1 MKDRSLN
8 FAREA
13 FLAPFNL
20 AFLAVALL
28 AAVVLGSLG
37 SVAMNAT
44 LLFAAAAE
52 LFYLGYMPKNE
63 RFQRVIRSR
72 AAAEKAKGPSQKEVF
87 NTLSR
92 QNQQRYG
99 RLRQL
104 EVEIKANYDRL
115 STASQALTEN
125 HMRKVDGLLTSYLN
139 LLALRERYDVSMQ
152 ASSQSEITTAIAA
165 LQLDM
170 ADDPPRVAAIKER
183 RLRILENRLDRIKK
197 GRENIEIIEA
207 QLATIEDVTKY
218 VHEQS
223 LTLRNPEEVTYQ
235 LDLLLSEVE
244 QTEST
249 IQSIEDVLSG
259 NLLGGIDLNDYADPI
274 RTDDVLDPLPSTPL
288 PPTRT
293 T

>member
-1 MKDRSLN
+1 MKDSSLN

-13 FLAPFNL
+13 FLAPVNL

-28 AAVVLGSLG
+28 TVFVLGSMG
-37 SVAMNAT
+37 EVAMNAT

-52 LFYLGYMPKNE
+52 LFYLGLMPKNE
-63 RFQRVIRSR
+63 RFKRVVRSR
-72 AAAEKAKGPSQKEVF
+72 AAAEKAKGPSQREVF
-87 NTLSR
+87 NTLGR
-92 QNQQRYG
+92 QSQQRYT
-99 RLRQL
+99 RLREL
-104 EVEIKANYDRL
+104 EKAIKDNYDRL

-125 HMRKVDGLLTSYLN
+125 HTHKVDGLLTSYLN

-152 ASSQSEITTAIAA
+152 ASSQSEISGAIDA
-165 LQLDM
+165 LRLDM

-249 IQSIEDVLSG
+249 IQQIEDVLSG
-259 NLLGGIDLNDYADPI
+259 AMGGLDLNDYVEPT
-274 RTDDVLDPLPSTPL
+274 RTDDLRDTLPPTPL

-293 T
+293 M